1 MSVARRIAEALAHWR
16 KPQRLADGSYLT
28 CCPVPSHGRGRG
40 DRSPS
45 LQISDG
51 DSQLLV
57 RCYAGC
63 DPRVVLDVLRRR
75 GLLNDQAK
83 PTAKPEHASPKPQAS
98 NDYARQQHDKA
109 RWLWSRRQLITGT
122 IAEKYLRVRNIT
134 CELPPTLG
142 FLPARKP
149 EHHPALISAFTLVD
163 EPEPGVLRTLRD
175 VDAVHITLIRPDG
188 NGKAEVAKPKIMV
201 GRPLG
206 RPLVLAP
213 VNDLLGLAICEGVED
228 ALSIRQATGLG
239 AWAAGSAT
247 MLPALA
253 DSVPDYITR
262 VSIFVDADEAGR
274 RYSGELAARLNQR
287 KPREGERAIEVVLK
301 ELRDDKAA

>member
-134 CELPPTLG
+134 CELPATLG

-163 EPEPGVLRTLRD
+163 EPEPGVLGTLRD

-262 VSIFVDADEAGR
+262 VSIFVDADEVGR

>member
-1 MSVARRIAEALAHWR
+1 MSAARRIAEALAHWR

-134 CELPPTLG
+134 CELPATLG

-163 EPEPGVLRTLRD
+163 EPEPGVLGTLRD

-228 ALSIRQATGLG
+228 VLSIRQATGLG

>member
-1 MSVARRIAEALAHWR
+1 MSAARRIAEALAHWR

-63 DPRVVLDVLRRR
+63 DPRAVLDVLRRR
-75 GLLNDQAK
+75 GLLNEQAK
-83 PTAKPEHASPKPQAS
+83 PTT
-98 NDYARQQHDKA
+98 NYARQQHDKA

-163 EPEPGVLRTLRD
+163 EPEPGVLGTLRD

>member
-1 MSVARRIAEALAHWR
+1 MSAARRIAEALAHWR

-134 CELPPTLG
+134 CELPATLG

-253 DSVPDYITR
+253 DSVPDYITC

>member
-134 CELPPTLG
+134 CELPATLG

-253 DSVPDYITR
+253 DSMPDYITC
-262 VSIFVDADEAGR
+262 VSIFVDADEVGR

>member
-134 CELPPTLG
+134 CELPATLG

>member
-134 CELPPTLG
+134 CELPATLG

-163 EPEPGVLRTLRD
+163 EPEPGVLGTLRD

-253 DSVPDYITR
+253 DSVPDYITC